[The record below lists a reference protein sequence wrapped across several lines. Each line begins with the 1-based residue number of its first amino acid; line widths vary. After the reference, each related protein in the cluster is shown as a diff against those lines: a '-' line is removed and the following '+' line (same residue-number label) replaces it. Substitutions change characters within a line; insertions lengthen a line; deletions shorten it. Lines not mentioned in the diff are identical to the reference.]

1 MGNIVCKFGGTSV
14 ADAAQIRKIESILN
28 EDPRRRFV
36 VVSAPGKRRKNDKKV
51 TDLLY
56 LCHELAEADLPI
68 AEAFHLIRERF
79 LGIAKELGVRAD
91 LEQRIC
97 EVEEGIQGKASR
109 DWVASRGEYL
119 SAILVAD
126 YLKAHFVDMEK
137 LIKIREDGRVE
148 ESSYALLAG
157 ALAGEGRFVIPGF
170 YGSTLDGKVKTFSR
184 GGSDITGAIIAR
196 AVEAEVYE
204 NWTDVS
210 GFLMTDPRI
219 VKDPKPMR
227 KVTYREIRELA
238 YMGANVFHEEAIFPV
253 YTARIPIS
261 IRNTNAPSDP
271 GTLIVHERSL
281 ADGVVVGIAGKVG
294 FTIIF
299 IEKMLMNKEVGFGR
313 RLFSILEAHGI
324 SFEHAPSGIDTMSVI
339 VADSELKDKSRI
351 LLEEM
356 QKELSPDSVE
366 ILPGYALIATVGEGM
381 SHHPG
386 IAARLFGALGQ
397 AGVNVRIIDQGSS
410 EINII
415 VGVESRDYEKAV
427 NAIYQAFCCDPATP
441 RS

>member
-1 MGNIVCKFGGTSV
+1 MGSIVCKFGGTSV
-14 ADAAQIRKIESILN
+14 ADAAQIRKIESILRA
-28 EDPRRRFV
+28 DPRRRYV
-36 VVSAPGKRRKNDKKV
+36 VVSAPGKRSKDDKKV

-56 LCHELAEADLPI
+56 LCHELASADLPI
-68 AEAFHLIRERF
+68 GEAFHLIRERF

-91 LEQRIC
+91 LDRRIQ
-97 EVEEGIQGKASR
+97 EVEQGIQGKASR

-119 SAILVAD
+119 SAVLVAEH
-126 YLKAHFVDMEK
+126 LKARFVDTEK
-137 LIKIREDGRVE
+137 LIKIREDGRVD
-148 ESSYALLAG
+148 ESTYVLLGG
-157 ALAGEGRFVIPGF
+157 ALQGDGMFVIPGF
-170 YGSTLDGKVKTFSR
+170 YGSTLDGRVKTFSR
-184 GGSDITGAIIAR
+184 GGSDITGAIVAR
-196 AVEAEVYE
+196 AAGTEIYE

-219 VKDPKPMR
+219 VKDPRPMR
-227 KVTYREIRELA
+227 RVTYREIRELA

-253 YTARIPIS
+253 YAVGIPVN
-261 IRNTNAPSDP
+261 IRNTNAPADP
-271 GTLIVHERSL
+271 GTMIVNERSL
-281 ADGVVVGIAGKVG
+281 EDGVVVGIAGKQG
-294 FTIIF
+294 FSIIF

-339 VADSELKDKSRI
+339 VADSELKDKSHI

-386 IAARLFGALGQ
+386 IAAKLFGALGQ

-415 VGVESRDYEKAV
+415 VGVESKDYEKAL
-427 NAIYQAFCCDPATP
+427 NAIYQAFCCG
-441 RS
+441 

>member
-1 MGNIVCKFGGTSV
+1 MGSIVCKFGGTSV
-14 ADAAQIRKIESILN
+14 ADASQIRKIETILRG
-28 EDPRRRFV
+28 DPRRRYV
-36 VVSAPGKRRKNDKKV
+36 VVSAPGKRTKEDQKV

-79 LGIAKELGVRAD
+79 LQIAGELGVRVD
-91 LEQRIC
+91 LQRHIR

-109 DWVASRGEYL
+109 DWAASRGEYL
-119 SAILVAD
+119 AAILVAD
-126 YLKAHFVDMEK
+126 YLGARFVDTEK
-137 LIKIREDGRVE
+137 LIKIREDGRVD
-148 ESSYALLAG
+148 ESTYALLERV
-157 ALAGEGRFVIPGF
+157 LEGEGLFVIPGF
-170 YGSTLDGKVKTFSR
+170 YGSTLDGSVKTFSR

-196 AVEAEVYE
+196 AVGAAVYE

-227 KVTYREIRELA
+227 TVTYREIRELA

-253 YTARIPIS
+253 FAARIPIN
-261 IRNTNAPSDP
+261 IRNTNSPADP
-271 GTLIVHERSL
+271 GTMIVNERSL
-281 ADGVVVGIAGKVG
+281 SDGVVIGIAGKQG
-294 FTIIF
+294 FSIIF
-299 IEKMLMNKEVGFGR
+299 IEKLLMNKEVGFGR

-339 VADSELKDKSRI
+339 VADSALKDKSRV

-356 QKELSPDSVE
+356 QKELSPERVE
-366 ILPGYALIATVGEGM
+366 ILSGYALIATVGEGM

-415 VGVESRDYEKAV
+415 VGVESKDYEKSV
-427 NAIYQAFCCDPATP
+427 NAIYQAFCCG
-441 RS
+441 